1 MHHKYAITHEAKE
14 YVQDIFQDD
23 LLFVHVCVYACSCAS
38 ACECACVRAC
48 VFVHEQPI
56 LNV

>member
-23 LLFVHVCVYACSCAS
+23 LLFVHVCVCMRVRVHLPVSVRV
-38 ACECACVRAC
+38 CVRAC
-48 VFVHEQPI
+48 LCMSNQY
-56 LNV
+56 